1 MPWSATSRYGLVPA
15 PGALGLVQDLLN
27 TAPAARKP
35 DLLAD
40 VASARAWVSEAT
52 APWSEATGQPGPEVV
67 LDAGDL
73 RELRA
78 LRDDLRE
85 VTARADLGEVTARAD
100 LGEVTALADGA
111 AAAARPVGPA
121 AAAAG
126 PAAPEGGPAAPVLHT
141 GAAVLELGS
150 DGSVRLRPE
159 QAGRQALV
167 TLVLA
172 ALYEGQ
178 HTGTSHRLKTC
189 RNPRC
194 RVAFYDRSRNAS
206 GVWHSVRSCGNA
218 INLRAH
224 RERRRAAV

>member
-27 TAPAARKP
+27 TAQAGHEP

-40 VASARAWVSEAT
+40 VASARAWLREAT
-52 APWSEATGQPGPEVV
+52 AEWSAATGRPGPEVV

-73 RELRA
+73 QELRVF
-78 LRDDLRE
+78 RDGLRE
-85 VTARADLGEVTARAD
+85 VTGRTGPHQVTGR
-100 LGEVTALADGA
+100 ADGA
-111 AAAARPVGPA
+111 APGA
-121 AAAAG
+121 
-126 PAAPEGGPAAPVLHT
+126 GPAAPVLHT

-159 QAGRQALV
+159 QTGQQELLA
-167 TLVLA
+167 LVLA

-178 HTGTSHRLKTC
+178 HAGTSHRLKNC
-189 RNPRC
+189 RNSRC
-194 RVAFYDRSRNAS
+194 RVAFYARSRNAS
-206 GVWHSVRSCGNA
+206 GVWHSVRVCGNA

>member
-27 TAPAARKP
+27 TAQAGHEP

-40 VASARAWVSEAT
+40 VASARAWLREAT
-52 APWSEATGQPGPEVV
+52 AEWSAATGRPGPEVV

-73 RELRA
+73 QELRVF
-78 LRDDLRE
+78 RDDLRE
-85 VTARADLGEVTARAD
+85 VTGRTGLHEETGRTGLHEVTGR
-100 LGEVTALADGA
+100 ADGA
-111 AAAARPVGPA
+111 APGA
-121 AAAAG
+121 
-126 PAAPEGGPAAPVLHT
+126 GPAAPVLHT

-159 QAGRQALV
+159 QTGQQELLA
-167 TLVLA
+167 LVLA

-178 HTGTSHRLKTC
+178 HAGTSHRLKNC
-189 RNPRC
+189 RNSRC

-206 GVWHSVRSCGNA
+206 GVWHSVRVCGNA